1 MQMINVK
8 ILGGFALASSLC
20 LSGVVFAAAPGSD
33 STDPLVAVDRNRS
46 AIIADIVQSFQA
58 DLAAVAPGS
67 NVADD
72 TAKLRERLTKLR
84 ADRLL
89 SASLASSYATLKSIL
104 EDSDKLS
111 ASAANTRSKALGD
124 SNKDLVYTPLAPC
137 RLVDTRGFGAPIQGG
152 PFAPEERRSY
162 APAGACGIPLAGVAT
177 LMISFTSLNTTPLSG
192 GYLAI
197 LAPGAPVSTT
207 VDIFNQGQNWSASNA
222 VVATGGAGQF
232 DIYVAAARPEIVIDI
247 LGYFAPPQGGV
258 VSSIVTAA
266 GSGLTSATTGGAV
279 TLGLPASQLLPTT
292 ACALNQVPIW
302 NGAAWTCG
310 TGGGGGAGTVTSITA
325 GAGLTGGTIT
335 ATGTIALSSTQAM
348 PACATNQYPKW
359 SGSAWVCA
367 DSPTFASYGGFV
379 NPIPSTGGLFVFA
392 GPTTGSVAVVPA
404 TRITAL
410 ASTALGL
417 TSGSTVNAQVGI
429 CMQPFA
435 GGTISLAA
443 GVGSSANVGVST
455 MRSGVTVSN
464 SFTGIAAGNYRFGM
478 CVLHTG
484 PGSIDSNDF
493 LTGWIMLAS

>member
-20 LSGVVFAAAPGSD
+20 LSGVASAAAPGSD

-58 DLAAVAPGS
+58 DLTAAGPGS
-67 NVADD
+67 NGADEA
-72 TAKLRERLTKLR
+72 AKLRERLTKLR

-111 ASAANTRSKALGD
+111 AGSARAKVLGD
-124 SNKDLVYTPLAPC
+124 ANKDLVYTPLSPC
-137 RLVDTRGFGAPIQGG
+137 RLIDTRGFGAPIQGG

-162 APAGACGIPLAGVAT
+162 APAGGCGIPTSGVAT

-232 DIYVAAARPEIVIDI
+232 DIYVAGARPEIVIDI
-247 LGYFAPPQGGV
+247 LGYFAPPSGT
-258 VSSIVTAA
+258 IVT
-266 GSGLTSATTGGAV
+266 SL
-279 TLGLPASQLLPTT
+279 
-292 ACALNQVPIW
+292 
-302 NGAAWTCG
+302 
-310 TGGGGGAGTVTSITA
+310 TA

-335 ATGTIALSSTQAM
+335 GAGNLGLASTQLLPTTACTPSQVPTWNGSAWTCGTGGGGGGTGTVTSITTGTGLTGGPITTTGTISLSSQQTM
-348 PACATNQYPKW
+348 PACAANQYPKW

-379 NPIPSTGGLFVFA
+379 NAIPSTGGLFVFA

-455 MRSGVTVSN
+455 TRSGVTVSN
-464 SFTGIAAGNYRFGM
+464 SFTGIPAGNYRFGM